1 MKYFDWD
8 KKKNDQLKQERN
20 VSFEEV
26 ILSIKEGGLLDNLV
40 HPNKKKYPKQKIY
53 VVKLKNYAYLV
64 PYVEDES
71 KVFLKTIIPSRKA
84 TKKYLLKVQK

>member
-26 ILSIKEGGLLDNLV
+26 VLSIKEGRLLDNLV
-40 HPNKKKYPKQKIY
+40 HPNKKKYPK
-53 VVKLKNYAYLV
+53 
-64 PYVEDES
+64 
-71 KVFLKTIIPSRKA
+71 
-84 TKKYLLKVQK
+84 